1 MRGGFSFIHKM
12 NKENFPKH
20 IAIVPD
26 GNRRWAKKKGLN
38 PWQGHLEGAGRTE
51 ELIQISF
58 DLKIKCLSI
67 WGGSLN
73 NLTKR
78 SEKEVKVLFKIYEKY
93 FKKLIKK
100 KEIHQNKVKVNIIG
114 RWSEILPKKSVETIK
129 ELIKVTKDYDQY
141 FLNFLIGYNGT
152 DEMLTAIRDIAK
164 KARKDKN
171 LKITEKTLENNLW
184 SGHLPPVDFLI
195 RTGSKGDPHNSV
207 GFMMWY
213 CANSQLYFTDTT
225 YPDFGKKEFNK
236 AINDFVRRQ
245 RRFGK

>member
-1 MRGGFSFIHKM
+1 M

-20 IAIVPD
+20 IAIIPD
-26 GNRRWAKKKGLN
+26 GNRRWAKKKGLF
-38 PWQGHLEGAGRTE
+38 PWQGHLEGAERTE
-51 ELIQISF
+51 ELIQASF

-67 WGGSLN
+67 WGSSLN

-78 SEKEVKVLFKIYEKY
+78 PEKEVKVLFKIYEKY

-100 KEIHQNKVKVNIIG
+100 KEIHQNRVKVNIIG
-114 RWSEILPKKSVETIK
+114 RWSEILPKKGVEVIK

-141 FLNFLIGYNGT
+141 FLNFLVGYNGT
-152 DEMLTAIRDIAK
+152 DEMLAAIKDIAK
-164 KARKDKN
+164 EARKDKN
-171 LKITEKTLENNLW
+171 LKITEKTLKKNLW

-225 YPDFGKKEFNK
+225 YPDFNKKEFNK